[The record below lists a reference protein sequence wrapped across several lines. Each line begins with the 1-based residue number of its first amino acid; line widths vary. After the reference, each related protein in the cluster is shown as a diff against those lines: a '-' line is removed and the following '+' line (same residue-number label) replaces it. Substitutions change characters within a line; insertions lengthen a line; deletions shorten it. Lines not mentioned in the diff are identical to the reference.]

1 MFFRKLREAFDS
13 CDTNRRGEL
22 CINGVLDAYY
32 KLTNRS
38 LRISDLYSYLST
50 SMSSDPSRLRVSF
63 EQFCALVAEFST
75 DGCDVTTTTTTD
87 GRFLDPLYW
96 TSALLKTRHLLR
108 FYLIRPI
115 TSALGTEVE
124 WFTACC
130 LLDLQQIASFQRF
143 LF

>member
-1 MFFRKLREAFDS
+1 MCVFFFCCRKLREAFDS
-13 CDTNRRGEL
+13 SDTNRKGEL

-50 SMSSDPSRLRVSF
+50 SMSNDPSRLRVSF

-75 DGCDVTTTTTTD
+75 DGCDTYSTTTTATD

-108 FYLIRPI
+108 FYFIRPI
-115 TSALGTEVE
+115 TNVLGIGVQ
-124 WFTACC
+124 FC
-130 LLDLQQIASFQRF
+130 
-143 LF
+143 